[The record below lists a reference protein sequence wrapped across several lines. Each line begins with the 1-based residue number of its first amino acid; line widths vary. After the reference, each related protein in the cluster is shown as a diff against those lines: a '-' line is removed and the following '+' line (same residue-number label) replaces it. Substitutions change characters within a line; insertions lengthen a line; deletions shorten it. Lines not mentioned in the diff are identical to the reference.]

1 MHEHDDG
8 EDDASLFRA
17 AIGKVA
23 PLRTG
28 ADAPPPRPKP
38 RPARRPRGDEPQ
50 PGRTR
55 IADHPDAAL
64 GRGDASAFRRERV
77 PARAW
82 QRLRRGEF
90 AVQDELD
97 LHGANAP
104 TGLHGI
110 VLREVEAPLFAEVMR
125 YCGDN
130 QTRAAELLG
139 MTRATLRKKLRE
151 YGLAG

>member
-1 MHEHDDG
+1 MN
-8 EDDASLFRA
+8 S
-17 AIGKVA
+17 
-23 PLRTG
+23 
-28 ADAPPPRPKP
+28 
-38 RPARRPRGDEPQ
+38 
-50 PGRTR
+50 
-55 IADHPDAAL
+55 AL
-64 GRGDASAFRRERV
+64 
-77 PARAW
+77 PARAPRAAAVSAATSD
-82 QRLRRGEF
+82 QPPLREMVAG
-90 AVQDELD
+90 AVRQFLD